1 MRRLS
6 KSKLIAFRQCPK
18 RLWLEVHRPELR
30 DDSGSEMVFQIGN
43 EVGEAARRLY
53 DPNGTGT
60 VVDIATLGYEEAFRL
75 SGELLWRG
83 QGPVFEAGL
92 SIPGALAFADV
103 MLPVDDDAQR
113 RDAAI
118 TTSFGTSFPLKQC
131 TTERR
136 WRMIEVKST
145 TGVKDYH
152 RDDLAIQ
159 AYIADEAGV
168 ALESVRL
175 AHIDNTFVY
184 PGGGDYRGLLTE
196 VDLTEEVADR
206 HWEVDE
212 WIADAQAAAAQPDEP
227 EIAMGLQCHSPFDC
241 PFAAHCGRDRVESEY
256 PLTSLPRLSE
266 NRRIFLEAEGYT
278 DLREVPD
285 EYLTGTQRWV
295 KEVTLSGET
304 SFDAAGAAAAL
315 APHGFPARFLD
326 FETVMMPVPI
336 WPGTRPYQQIPF
348 QFSLHRLDEDGNLHH
363 EAFLDLGGDDPS
375 GALARALVA
384 VGGESGPVFAYNAKF
399 ERMVIHQLAARFPE
413 ESGPLLAL
421 AGRLVDL
428 YPIAKAHYYHP
439 SQHGRWSLKALLP
452 AVCPDLTYGTLEG
465 VADGGM
471 AVAAYREAIAPET
484 TPERR
489 AQIERELLAYCHL
502 DTLALVRVWE
512 VFRRNGPA
520 GILTER

>member
-30 DDSGSEMVFQIGN
+30 DDSASEMVFRIGN
-43 EVGEAARRLY
+43 EVGEAARHLY
-53 DPNGTGT
+53 DTDGTGT
-60 VVDIATLGYEEAFRL
+60 VIDIAALGYAEAFRL
-75 SGELLWRG
+75 SGELL
-83 QGPVFEAGL
+83 QKAEGPVFEAGL

-103 MLPVDDDAQR
+103 MLPMDRDGDDGQ
-113 RDAAI
+113 
-118 TTSFGTSFPLKQC
+118 
-131 TTERR
+131 RR

-159 AYIADEAGV
+159 TCVATEMGV
-168 ALESVRL
+168 PLESVRL

-184 PGGGDYRGLLTE
+184 PGGGDYRGLLAE
-196 VDLTEEVADR
+196 VDLTEEAEGR
-206 HWEVDE
+206 LPEVRG
-212 WIADAQAAAAQPDEP
+212 WIADAQTTAALPDEP
-227 EIAMGLQCHSPFDC
+227 EIEMGPQCHSPFDC
-241 PFAAHCGRDRVESEY
+241 PFAAHCGRDQIEPEY
-256 PLTSLPRLSE
+256 PLTSLPRLGE
-266 NRRIFLEAEGYT
+266 NRRTFLEAEGYT

-285 EYLTGTQRWV
+285 EYLNAAQQRV
-295 KEVTLSGET
+295 KQATLSGEAW
-304 SFDAAGAAAAL
+304 FDAAGAADAL
-315 APHGFPARFLD
+315 APYGFPARFLD

-348 QFSLHRLDEDGNLHH
+348 QFSLHRLDEDGTLHH

-375 GALARALVA
+375 GSLARALVA
-384 VGGESGPVFAYNAKF
+384 VAGESGPVFAYNAKF

-421 AGRLVDL
+421 ADRLVDL

-471 AVAAYREAIAPET
+471 AVTAYREAIAPET
-484 TPERR
+484 TTERR

-502 DTLALVRVWE
+502 DTLALVRVWA
-512 VFRRNGPA
+512 VFRGNGPA